1 MNKKAVQKKSWFIPI
16 LKSKFMTIELLKML
30 FQHRHEVLIFLR
42 SINKSSESFMER
54 FYKEEIDEY
63 FEVYS
68 IQIKVPLLADVVKS
82 HQFEED

>member
-1 MNKKAVQKKSWFIPI
+1 MNKKSIQKKSWFIPI
-16 LKSKFMTIELLKML
+16 LRSKFMTIELLKML